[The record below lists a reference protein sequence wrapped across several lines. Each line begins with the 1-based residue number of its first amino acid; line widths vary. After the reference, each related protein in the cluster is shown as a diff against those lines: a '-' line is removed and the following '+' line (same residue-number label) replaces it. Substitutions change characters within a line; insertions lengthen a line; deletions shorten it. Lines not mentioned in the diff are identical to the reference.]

1 MYLWRTV
8 VMKRILACKEKTR
21 NIPIPPIPLYTLAH
35 QEESLYT
42 DKNPYNRAFGN
53 GYTEMKMSI
62 RQNMERI
69 EILSFQNTWAFPQ
82 WNALLQLQLEWE
94 EHPSRTTSITWI
106 CLLDAWKKFQTYSPK
121 WWWNMVMN
129 RMVESVKKY
138 TKNKSKTRIRYTPVI

>member
-1 MYLWRTV
+1 
-8 VMKRILACKEKTR
+8 MKRILACKEKTR

-69 EILSFQNTWAFPQ
+69 EILSFQNTWANSRSEMPSSNCNLSEKNIHPAPQ
-82 WNALLQLQLEWE
+82 VLLEFACWMLGKSSKHILPNGGE
-94 EHPSRTTSITWI
+94 T
-106 CLLDAWKKFQTYSPK
+106 
-121 WWWNMVMN
+121 WWW
-129 RMVESVKKY
+129 
-138 TKNKSKTRIRYTPVI
+138 IAW